1 MRCLTNLGARRVGI
15 GLRPSWLPSD
25 SSGLFGLSL
34 LVLTLSRCWFSV
46 GLLGKSPADREQ
58 GQADCK
64 ARRKEMSGMHVR
76 LPLAGEMIGHRFA
89 LCERLK
95 IETLFP
101 LNPKQR

>member
-1 MRCLTNLGARRVGI
+1 MRGLAHLGTRRLGT
-15 GLRPSWLPSD
+15 GLRPGRLPSD
-25 SSGLFGLSL
+25 SGRLFGLNL
-34 LVLTLSRCWFSV
+34 LVLTLRRCWFSV
-46 GLLGKSPADREQ
+46 GLLGECPADREQ

-76 LPLAGEMIGHRFA
+76 LPLAGEMIRHRFA

-95 IETLFP
+95 IETQFP